1 MASAGPASEFFEVCF
16 LPSGLRGTVARG
28 TPLREA
34 ARSLGLEIESLC
46 GGRAA
51 CGKCQ
56 VRVLEGESAGH
67 VSALS
72 DAEARARAAG
82 RLGVQERFSCQARV
96 EGALA
101 IYVPEASRVGRP
113 IVRKSASERECAL
126 APAIHKY
133 FVELEPARVGEPRR
147 VHRPPAQL
155 VGPLRPD
162 AEPGDLGPYL
172 KFLSALTSAQHDVQ
186 EGLPQPAFIIGISGP
201 SAPHTAGPP

>member
-113 IVRKSASERECAL
+113 IVRKSARERECAL

-133 FVELEPARVGEPRR
+133 FVELEPARPLWTRCRIVGGPRR
-147 VHRPPAQL
+147 TAHLAGNPA
-155 VGPLRPD
+155 RR
-162 AEPGDLGPYL
+162 AR
-172 KFLSALTSAQHDVQ
+172 
-186 EGLPQPAFIIGISGP
+186 
-201 SAPHTAGPP
+201 TAHGHGVARS